1 MKQNI
6 LALLVRND
14 RLGKLVEYLYS
25 NPIEK
30 YSLRI
35 GILCV
40 IAAFP
45 FIPFEDYKIVG
56 GWLCLVAVVLF
67 IVYTLASFLW
77 NVRFI
82 ATPTKSYFADLTK
95 RIEAEDKLISEL
107 ALENPHQLGELL
119 TRLRF
124 ERERL
129 ISRIGFL
136 IGAIDKLGIIPA
148 VVALYLTYA
157 KTLDDANLSEV
168 PYPLLGFFAG
178 IYVGCFLVKH
188 VIDRIEHMCL
198 AIESAKIQSESIQEM
213 AALTSH
219 SSGLSKATL
228 PPSAEFKR

>member
-6 LALLVRND
+6 IALLLKDD
-14 RLGKLVEYLYS
+14 RLGSLVEYLYS

-35 GILCV
+35 GFLCV
-40 IAAFP
+40 LAALL
-45 FIPFEDYKIVG
+45 FIPFENYKIIG
-56 GWLCLVAVVLF
+56 GWLCLIAVVLF
-67 IVYTLASFLW
+67 ILYTLAAFLW

-95 RIEAEDKLISEL
+95 RIESEEKLINEL

-129 ISRIGFL
+129 ASRIGFL
-136 IGAIDKLGIIPA
+136 VGAIDKLGIIPA

-157 KTLDDANLSEV
+157 KTLDDANLAKV
-168 PYPLLGFFAG
+168 PYPLLGFITG
-178 IYVGCFLVKH
+178 IYIGCFLVKH
-188 VIDRIEHMCL
+188 IIDRIEHICL
-198 AIESAKIQSESIQEM
+198 AIENAKTRSELIKEM
-213 AALTSH
+213 VALTRD
-219 SSGLSKATL
+219 SGDN
-228 PPSAEFKR
+228 R